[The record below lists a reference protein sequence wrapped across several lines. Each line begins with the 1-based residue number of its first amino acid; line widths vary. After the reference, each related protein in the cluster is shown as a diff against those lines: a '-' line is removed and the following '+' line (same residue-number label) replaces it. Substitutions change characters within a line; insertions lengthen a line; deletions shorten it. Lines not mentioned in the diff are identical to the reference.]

1 MVFAFWK
8 VFLILNCLAG
18 QVSVVQVTIPDS
30 VVNVT
35 VGSNATLVCI
45 YTTTV
50 TSLDKLVIQWSFFH
64 NKELQPVSHS
74 PCLNTEGLEE
84 KAVSQCLDMAHAR
97 DARGRCS
104 WTSQIYYSEGGQAAA
119 IGRFKNRIVGSSQP
133 GNASITISNMQP
145 ADTGI
150 YICDVNNPPDFA
162 GKNQGIL
169 NVSVLVKPSKPLC
182 SIQGIPETGHPV
194 SLSCLSVIGTPAPVY
209 YWYKL
214 EGKNIIPVKESFN
227 PTTGILVIGN
237 LTNFEKGYYQCTA
250 INNLGNGS
258 CEIDL
263 TTSHPEVGIIVGAL
277 VGSLAGA
284 AIIISA
290 VCFARNKAKAK
301 ERKRNSKT
309 TTTELEPMTKVN
321 QSTEYTAMPPEEA
334 IQVEATQP
342 PSTLET
348 DPATILEPDHEP
360 DPELEPASESALEP
374 DSGPEPLPVP
384 EHEIELEP
392 VPELEP
398 EPEPEPEP
406 GVAVEPLCDE
416 EEGAVKT

>member
-384 EHEIELEP
+384 EHEIELEL

>member
-8 VFLILNCLAG
+8 VFLILSCLAG

-145 ADTGI
+145 ADSGI

-214 EGKNIIPVKESFN
+214 EGRNIIPVKESFN

-392 VPELEP
+392 VPE
-398 EPEPEPEP
+398 PEPEPEP

-416 EEGAVKT
+416 EERAVKT